1 MSTSPREK
9 NNTRKTWRAHHHR
22 TTGPPLLPSP
32 FLQCRKEPHALIQTQ
47 PSIHHPTPLTAP
59 LTSSRPPPTTPL
71 LSPLHSSSL
80 RQTKPPKTLASA
92 ARRRRRRAT
101 PELERRDEH
110 QGRRPGPG
118 APGRRGHARQAGG
131 ARRHGRVR
139 RRQQPLQR
147 RGWPP
152 RHRLQPHPGNQGQGN
167 RTRPSP
173 RPFPVPFRYLDVPRG
188 LVAALTIRSFRGE
201 IGWK

>member
-32 FLQCRKEPHALIQTQ
+32 FLQCRKEPHALIQSQ

-80 RQTKPPKTLASA
+80 RQTKPPKTLAPPA
-92 ARRRRRRAT
+92 AAAAAQPPSSSGAMNIKGGGRVPVPPAGAGTLVKLVVLGGTAVYAAVNSLYNVEGGHRAIVFN
-101 PELERRDEH
+101 RI
-110 QGRRPGPG
+110 QGIKDKVT
-118 APGRRGHARQAGG
+118 GHAHPPAPSLFHFVTWMCRVVWL
-131 ARRHGRVR
+131 RR
-139 RRQQPLQR
+139 
-147 RGWPP
+147 
-152 RHRLQPHPGNQGQGN
+152 
-167 RTRPSP
+167 
-173 RPFPVPFRYLDVPRG
+173 
-188 LVAALTIRSFRGE
+188 
-201 IGWK
+201 